1 MYRRVLDERW
11 DGFTTFTV
19 TEAGQIL
26 RLSRASAYNAVKAG
40 HLPAVK
46 IGRRM
51 VIARAV
57 LEALLMPA

>member
-1 MYRRVLDERW
+1 MYRRVLAEQW
-11 DGFTTFTV
+11 DNHSVFTV

-26 RLSRASAYNAVKAG
+26 RLSRASAYNAVKRG
-40 HLPAVK
+40 YLPATK

-51 VIARAV
+51 VIARAA

>member
-11 DGFTTFTV
+11 DDYSVFTV

-26 RLSRASAYNAVKAG
+26 RLSRASAYNAVKRG
-40 HLPAVK
+40 YLPATK

-51 VIARAV
+51 VVARAV
-57 LEALLMPA
+57 LEELLMPA